1 MPAEQNASHV
11 ESFEPAAL
19 SVSTRFG
26 TAVVAIIFLAAL
38 VMSFSGGGLATRL
51 TCLVLGAV
59 LLVCWLF
66 SVNGYLI
73 DGKSILVRHPLWSAR
88 FELRGVASEGRR
100 PGNDSIR
107 LFASNWVF
115 GHTLGLCY
123 SKKSGRFFSYVT
135 NPEYRLAVDTER
147 GVLVISPLDKAA
159 LVKALPEAE

>member
-1 MPAEQNASHV
+1 
-11 ESFEPAAL
+11 
-19 SVSTRFG
+19 
-26 TAVVAIIFLAAL
+26 VVAVIFLGAL
-38 VMSFSGGGLATRL
+38 ITSFSGGGLVTRMI
-51 TCLVLGAV
+51 CVALGAM

-66 SVNGYLI
+66 SVKGYVV
-73 DGKSILVRHPLWSAR
+73 DGKSILVRHPFWSAR
-88 FELRGVASEGRR
+88 FELRGVASEDRR

-123 SKKSGRFFSYVT
+123 SKKSGNFFSYVT

-159 LVKALPEAE
+159 VAAALNAAS